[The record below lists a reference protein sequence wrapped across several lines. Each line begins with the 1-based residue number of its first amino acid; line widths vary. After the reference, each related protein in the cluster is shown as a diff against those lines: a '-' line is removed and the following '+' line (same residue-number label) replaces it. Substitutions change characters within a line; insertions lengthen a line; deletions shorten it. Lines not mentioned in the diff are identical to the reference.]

1 MLLATKT
8 MARIDAAMTEDQGS
22 CYRILLGRLMPLAG
36 DAYSP
41 KHDDWRD
48 HLGASIIG
56 RECSREVWYSFRW
69 STLKRFDGRMLRL
82 FNRGHLEEPRLIAAL
97 QAIGCEV
104 WQTDANGKQFRI
116 TGYKG
121 HFGGSMDAVVRGC
134 PDMPDEAILAEFKTH
149 GEKSYLKL
157 VEEGV
162 MRAKWEHF
170 VQMQLYMGKNNL
182 NWALYMATNK
192 NTDAIHAEMIQFDP
206 REYQRYQDRAEM
218 VIDAKE
224 PPPRIGNSPGHFKCK
239 FCDHTKLCYN
249 LGAVPE
255 MNCRTCEYSQ
265 IEDDGKWRCVA
276 DHNGLMLLTPE
287 MQRKGCKQYL
297 VKPSFKNK
305 V

>member
-1 MLLATKT
+1 
-8 MARIDAAMTEDQGS
+8 
-22 CYRILLGRLMPLAG
+22 
-36 DAYSP
+36 
-41 KHDDWRD
+41 
-48 HLGASIIG
+48 
-56 RECSREVWYSFRW
+56 
-69 STLKRFDGRMLRL
+69 
-82 FNRGHLEEPRLIAAL
+82 
-97 QAIGCEV
+97 
-104 WQTDANGKQFRI
+104 
-116 TGYKG
+116 
-121 HFGGSMDAVVRGC
+121 
-134 PDMPDEAILAEFKTH
+134 
-149 GEKSYLKL
+149 
-157 VEEGV
+157 
-162 MRAKWEHF
+162 
-170 VQMQLYMGKNNL
+170 MQLYMGKNNL